1 MVIGFEIHAARGNK
15 LSTLN
20 IYGKKGGREGGGPGR
35 AGARQGSRARGIART
50 TRRCHSAPPRRGG
63 VTFLH
68 FTFNASHAGRVSPPT
83 SPTHLPSSEG
93 NEPTDPEI
101 ATTRRT
107 NAPA

>member
-1 MVIGFEIHAARGNK
+1 MVIGFEIHVARGNK

-20 IYGKKGGREGGGPGR
+20 IYGGG
-35 AGARQGSRARGIART
+35 RQGSRAHGIART

-68 FTFNASHAGRVSPPT
+68 FTFNASRARRVSPP
-83 SPTHLPSSEG
+83 SPYSPLPTITER

>member
-1 MVIGFEIHAARGNK
+1 MVIGFEIHVARGNK

-20 IYGKKGGREGGGPGR
+20 IYGGG
-35 AGARQGSRARGIART
+35 RQGSRAHGIART

-68 FTFNASHAGRVSPPT
+68 FTFNASRARRVSPP
-83 SPTHLPSSEG
+83 SLYSLPPPTTTTAER